1 MVPCGSAGLRS
12 FTLVLLTCLVLPG
25 PAAAERFRVEGDR
38 LIYDTVAE
46 VDGEQ
51 RDIRSD
57 DVEAMRDALRANPG
71 IRTLE
76 IKSTGGGHYPSMEL
90 AALVIDFELDTHVQD
105 TCESSCVPVF
115 LGGTRR
121 TMARGA
127 RIGFHQ
133 LSWNAEAVENYYN
146 ENRDHR
152 EWQTP
157 FDFAEWMYED
167 TQTETYNRLAY
178 MISRGV
184 DAGFAVQTIRKPD
197 TTMWFPLR
205 PVLMAA
211 GVLTE

>member
-1 MVPCGSAGLRS
+1 MGRCSSEGLALCIALLAC
-12 FTLVLLTCLVLPG
+12 FTLPD
-25 PAAAERFRVEGDR
+25 AAWADRFEVEGER
-38 LIYDTVAE
+38 LIFDTVAE

-51 RDIRSD
+51 RDIRSA

-76 IKSTGGGHYPSMEL
+76 INSTGGGHYPSMEL
-90 AALVIDFELDTHVQD
+90 AALVIDFELDTHVQN

-115 LGGTRR
+115 LGGARR

-133 LSWNAEAVENYYN
+133 LSWNAEAVESYYN
-146 ENRDHR
+146 DNRDR
-152 EWQTP
+152 QEWETP

-184 DAGFAVQTIRKPD
+184 DADFAVRTIRKPD
-197 TTMWFPLR
+197 TNMWFPHR